1 MKRLIAVVLTVTLM
15 VTALFCTSA
24 GASPDMSDLI
34 RFIPTEIIVS
44 ANKVEVSGYFVN
56 LNEDVTVKNF
66 TDFEIEVYQD
76 GELLVEGSFGEIDAF
91 SIKPL
96 SVQYHSFTFNGA
108 HDLNEGTYS
117 CGDTVYALFTCNYK
131 YV

>member
-1 MKRLIAVVLTVTLM
+1 MKRMIAAVLTLALM
-15 VTALFCTSA
+15 FTALFCTGA
-24 GASPDMSDLI
+24 NASPDMSDLL

-44 ANKVEVSGYFVN
+44 TDKVEVSGYFVN
-56 LNEDVTVKNF
+56 LNADVTVKDF
-66 TDFEIEVYQD
+66 TDFEIAVYQD
-76 GELLVEGSFGEIDAF
+76 GELLVEGNFGEIDAF

-96 SVQYHSFTFNGA
+96 SVQYQSFTFDGA

-117 CGDTVYALFTCNYK
+117 CGDTVYAAFTCNYK

>member
-1 MKRLIAVVLTVTLM
+1 MKRVIAVVLTLTLM

-24 GASPDMSDLI
+24 SADISDLI
-34 RFIPTEIIVS
+34 RFIPTEIVVS
-44 ANKVEVSGYFVN
+44 TNKVEVSGYFVN
-56 LNEDVTVKNF
+56 LNADVTVKDF

-76 GELLVEGSFGEIDAF
+76 GELLVEGSFGEINAF

-96 SVQYHSFTFNGA
+96 SVQYQSFTFNGA

-117 CGDTVYALFTCNYK
+117 CGDTIYAAFTCNYK

>member
-1 MKRLIAVVLTVTLM
+1 MKRMIAAVLTLALM
-15 VTALFCTSA
+15 FTALFCTGA
-24 GASPDMSDLI
+24 NASPDMSDLL

-44 ANKVEVSGYFVN
+44 TDKVEVSGYFVN
-56 LNEDVTVKNF
+56 LNADVTVKDF

-96 SVQYHSFTFNGA
+96 SVQYQSFTFNGA

-117 CGDTVYALFTCNYK
+117 CGDTIYAAFTCNYK

>member
-1 MKRLIAVVLTVTLM
+1 MKREIAVVLTLTLM
-15 VTALFCTSA
+15 VTALYSTSA
-24 GASPDMSDLI
+24 SADISDLI
-34 RFIPTEIIVS
+34 RFIPTEIVVS
-44 ANKVEVSGYFVN
+44 TNKVEVSGYFVN
-56 LNEDVTVKNF
+56 LNADVTVKDF
-66 TDFEIEVYQD
+66 TDFEMEVYQD

-96 SVQYHSFTFNGA
+96 SVQYQSFTFNGA

-117 CGDTVYALFTCNYK
+117 CGDAVYAVFTCNYK

>member
-24 GASPDMSDLI
+24 GDSPDMSDLL

-44 ANKVEVSGYFVN
+44 ADKVEVSGYFVN

-66 TDFEIEVYQD
+66 TDFEMAVYQD
-76 GELLVEGSFGEIDAF
+76 GDLLVEGSFGEINAF

-96 SVQYHSFTFNGA
+96 SIQYQSFTFNGA

-117 CGDTVYALFTCNYK
+117 CGDTIYAVFTCNYK

>member
-1 MKRLIAVVLTVTLM
+1 MKRLIAVVLALTLM
-15 VTALFCTSA
+15 FTALFCTTA
-24 GASPDMSDLI
+24 GASPDISDLL

-44 ANKVEVSGYFVN
+44 ADKVEVSGYFVN

-66 TDFEIEVYQD
+66 TDFEMAVYQD
-76 GELLVEGSFGEIDAF
+76 GDLLVEGSFGEINAF

-96 SVQYHSFTFNGA
+96 SVQYQSFTFNGA

-117 CGDTVYALFTCNYK
+117 CGDTIYAVFTCNYK

>member
-1 MKRLIAVVLTVTLM
+1 MKRLTAAVLTLALIL
-15 VTALFCTSA
+15 TALFCTGAS
-24 GASPDMSDLI
+24 ASPDMSDLL

-44 ANKVEVSGYFVN
+44 ADKVEVNGYFVN

-66 TDFEIEVYQD
+66 TDFEMAVYQD
-76 GELLVEGSFGEIDAF
+76 GDLLVEGSFGEINAF
-91 SIKPL
+91 SMKPL
-96 SVQYHSFTFNGA
+96 SVQYQSFAFNGA

-117 CGDTVYALFTCNYK
+117 CGDDIYAAFTCNYK

>member
-1 MKRLIAVVLTVTLM
+1 MKRMIAAVLTLALM
-15 VTALFCTSA
+15 FTALFCTGA
-24 GASPDMSDLI
+24 NASPDMSDLL

-44 ANKVEVSGYFVN
+44 TDKVEVSGYFVN
-56 LNEDVTVKNF
+56 LNADVTVKDF
-66 TDFEIEVYQD
+66 TDFEIAVYQD
-76 GELLVEGSFGEIDAF
+76 GELLVEGNFGEIDAF

-96 SVQYHSFTFNGA
+96 SVQYQSFTFDGA

-117 CGDTVYALFTCNYK
+117 CGDTIYAAFTCNYK

>member
-1 MKRLIAVVLTVTLM
+1 MKRMIAAVLTLALM
-15 VTALFCTSA
+15 FTALFCTGA
-24 GASPDMSDLI
+24 NASPDMSDLL

-44 ANKVEVSGYFVN
+44 TDKVEVSGYFVN
-56 LNEDVTVKNF
+56 LNADVTVKDF
-66 TDFEIEVYQD
+66 TDFEMEVYQD

-96 SVQYHSFTFNGA
+96 SVQYQSFTFDGA
-108 HDLNEGTYS
+108 HELNEGTYS
-117 CGDTVYALFTCNYK
+117 CGDTIYAAFTCNYK

>member
-1 MKRLIAVVLTVTLM
+1 MKRMIAAVLTLALM
-15 VTALFCTSA
+15 FTALFCTGA
-24 GASPDMSDLI
+24 NASPDMSDLL

-44 ANKVEVSGYFVN
+44 TDKVEVSGYFVN
-56 LNEDVTVKNF
+56 LNADVTVKDF
-66 TDFEIEVYQD
+66 TDFEIAVYQD

-96 SVQYHSFTFNGA
+96 SVQYQSFTFNGA

-117 CGDTVYALFTCNYK
+117 CGDTIYAAFTCNYK

>member
-1 MKRLIAVVLTVTLM
+1 MKRMIAAVLTLALM
-15 VTALFCTSA
+15 FTALFCTGA
-24 GASPDMSDLI
+24 NASPDISDLL

-44 ANKVEVSGYFVN
+44 TDKVEVSGYFVN
-56 LNEDVTVKNF
+56 LNADVTVKDF
-66 TDFEIEVYQD
+66 TDFEMAVYQD

-96 SVQYHSFTFNGA
+96 SVQYQSFTFDGA
-108 HDLNEGTYS
+108 HELNEGTYS
-117 CGDTVYALFTCNYK
+117 CGDTIYAAFTCNYK

>member
-1 MKRLIAVVLTVTLM
+1 MKRVIAVVLTLTLM

-24 GASPDMSDLI
+24 SADISDLI
-34 RFIPTEIIVS
+34 RFIPTEIVVS
-44 ANKVEVSGYFVN
+44 TNKVEVSGYFVN
-56 LNEDVTVKNF
+56 LNADVTVKDF
-66 TDFEIEVYQD
+66 TDFEMEVYQD

-96 SVQYHSFTFNGA
+96 SVQYQSFTFNGA

-117 CGDTVYALFTCNYK
+117 CGDAVYAVFTCNYK

>member
-1 MKRLIAVVLTVTLM
+1 MKRVIAVVLTLTLM

-24 GASPDMSDLI
+24 SADISDLI
-34 RFIPTEIIVS
+34 RFIPTEIVVS
-44 ANKVEVSGYFVN
+44 TNKVEVSGYFVN
-56 LNEDVTVKNF
+56 LNADVTVKDF
-66 TDFEIEVYQD
+66 TDFEMEVYQD
-76 GELLVEGSFGEIDAF
+76 GELLVEGSFGEINAF

-96 SVQYHSFTFNGA
+96 SVQYQSFTFNGA

-117 CGDTVYALFTCNYK
+117 CGDTIYAAFTCNYK

>member
-44 ANKVEVSGYFVN
+44 TDKVEVSGYFVN

-66 TDFEIEVYQD
+66 TDFEMAVYQD
-76 GELLVEGSFGEIDAF
+76 GDLLVEGSFGEIDAF

-96 SVQYHSFTFNGA
+96 RVQYQSFTFDGA

-117 CGDTVYALFTCNYK
+117 CGDTVYVVFTCNYK

>member
-1 MKRLIAVVLTVTLM
+1 MKRLLAVVLALTLM
-15 VTALFCTSA
+15 FTALFCTTA

-34 RFIPTEIIVS
+34 RFIPTEIVVS
-44 ANKVEVSGYFVN
+44 TNKVEVSGYFVN
-56 LNEDVTVKNF
+56 LNGDVTVKDF
-66 TDFEIEVYQD
+66 TDFEMEVYQD

-96 SVQYHSFTFNGA
+96 SVQYQSFTFDGA
-108 HDLNEGTYS
+108 HELNEGTYS
-117 CGDTVYALFTCNYK
+117 CGDTIYAAFTCNYK

>member
-1 MKRLIAVVLTVTLM
+1 MKRMIAAVLTLALM
-15 VTALFCTSA
+15 FTALFCTGA
-24 GASPDMSDLI
+24 NASPDMSDLL

-44 ANKVEVSGYFVN
+44 TDKVEVSGYFVN
-56 LNEDVTVKNF
+56 LNADVTVKDF
-66 TDFEIEVYQD
+66 TDFEIAVYQD

-96 SVQYHSFTFNGA
+96 SVQYQSFTFDGA

-117 CGDTVYALFTCNYK
+117 CGDTVYAAFTCNYK

>member
-1 MKRLIAVVLTVTLM
+1 MKRLTAAVLTLALIL
-15 VTALFCTSA
+15 TALFCTGAS
-24 GASPDMSDLI
+24 ASPDMSDLL

-44 ANKVEVSGYFVN
+44 ADKVEVNGYFVN

-96 SVQYHSFTFNGA
+96 RVQYQSFTFNGA

-117 CGDTVYALFTCNYK
+117 CGDAVYAAFTCNYK

>member
-1 MKRLIAVVLTVTLM
+1 MKRMIAAVLTLALM
-15 VTALFCTSA
+15 FTALFCTGA
-24 GASPDMSDLI
+24 NASPDMSDLL

-44 ANKVEVSGYFVN
+44 TDKVEVSGYFVN
-56 LNEDVTVKNF
+56 LNADVTVKDF
-66 TDFEIEVYQD
+66 TDFEMEVYQD

-96 SVQYHSFTFNGA
+96 SVQYQSFTFNGA

-117 CGDTVYALFTCNYK
+117 CGDTIYAAFTCNYK

>member
-1 MKRLIAVVLTVTLM
+1 M
-15 VTALFCTSA
+15 
-24 GASPDMSDLI
+24 
-34 RFIPTEIIVS
+34 
-44 ANKVEVSGYFVN
+44 N
-56 LNEDVTVKNF
+56 LNADVTVKDF
-66 TDFEIEVYQD
+66 TDFEMEVYQD

-96 SVQYHSFTFNGA
+96 SVQYQSFTFNGA

-117 CGDTVYALFTCNYK
+117 CGDTIYAAFTCNYK

>member
-1 MKRLIAVVLTVTLM
+1 MKRVIAVVLTLTLM

-24 GASPDMSDLI
+24 SADISDLI
-34 RFIPTEIIVS
+34 RFIPTEIVVS

-56 LNEDVTVKNF
+56 LNADVTVKDF
-66 TDFEIEVYQD
+66 TDFEMEVYQD

-96 SVQYHSFTFNGA
+96 SVQYQSFTFNGA

-117 CGDTVYALFTCNYK
+117 CGDAVYAVFTCNYK